1 MIILLFAVIAC
12 VVAFINY
19 EAKQRNTNLQIELNK
34 LKACCCN
41 NYTKLDALPTKIDEL
56 EATIFDD
63 LLNPMNEYVV
73 SREHE
78 DGVNVFS
85 EKNNNKVI

>member
-12 VVAFINY
+12 GVAFINY
-19 EAKQRNTNLQIELNK
+19 ETKQTNTNLQIK
-34 LKACCCN
+34 LDKSKANCN
-41 NYTKLDALPTKIDEL
+41 NYTKLDTLSTKIDEL

-78 DGVNVFS
+78 DEINAFG
-85 EKNNNKVI
+85 EKNNQVI